1 MARLIEPVQL
11 DDDGKIDWLS
21 TATADAVFPSAF
33 SHDNANTL
41 IALLA
46 RKIVDLELRIQ
57 ELESPPRDETED

>member
-11 DDDGKIDWLS
+11 DDDGKIDWL
-21 TATADAVFPSAF
+21 ATAYTGKVWPSAF
-33 SHDNANTL
+33 NHDGTDSL
-41 IALLA
+41 FCLMA